1 VNGIALVL
9 GGADCLWL
17 DIGKLIALA
26 EWGSIVARPGESF
39 RFDHTTTIPLSL
51 DRILPFEWAGEL
63 PAAIIATNAAGVYYP
78 GHVDH
83 WVTLHPEWWLGLPD
97 SMPGWMDQRRI
108 RGGNLDAVRWSDRGL
123 PHWAQWN
130 VDRITPR
137 WRGTSGLLAV
147 KVAVELGFPRIVL
160 CGIPMEDRGH
170 FDEPAKGFAGATTF
184 QTEWRQVMH
193 HFDGRVRSMSGWTRK
208 VHGAPTRE
216 WLLEGAT
223 T

>member
-9 GGADCLWL
+9 GGADCLWD
-17 DIGKLIALA
+17 DI
-26 EWGSIVARPGESF
+26 ESF
-39 RFDHTTTIPLSL
+39 ALLSGLKVLNNGWPFPAPPPSFQIPT
-51 DRILPFEWAGEL
+51 
-63 PAAIIATNAAGVYYP
+63 IIATNAAGVYYP

-147 KVAVELGFPRIVL
+147 KVAVGFPRIVL

-184 QTEWRQVMH
+184 QTEWKQVMH
-193 HFDGRVRSMSGWTRK
+193 HFDGRVRSMSGWTRE

-216 WLLEGAT
+216 WLLEGVT

>member
-1 VNGIALVL
+1 MIAVVL
-9 GGADCLWL
+9 GGADTLW
-17 DIGKLIALA
+17 DDVAAAAALL
-26 EWGSIVARPGESF
+26 
-39 RFDHTTTIPLSL
+39 T
-51 DRILPFEWAGEL
+51 GEL
-63 PAAIIATNAAGVYYP
+63 RIERPPPSITGDDGPVPSIGGAPRPSVIATNAAGVYYP

-108 RGGNLDAVRWSDRGL
+108 RGGNLDAVRWSDRAL

-184 QTEWRQVMH
+184 QTEWKQVMH

-216 WLLEGAT
+216 WLLEGVT